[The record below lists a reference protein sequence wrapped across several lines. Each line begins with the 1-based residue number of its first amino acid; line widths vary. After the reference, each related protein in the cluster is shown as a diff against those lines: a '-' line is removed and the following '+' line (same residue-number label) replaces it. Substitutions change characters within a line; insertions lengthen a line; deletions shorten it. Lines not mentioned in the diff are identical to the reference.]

1 MYWGYQYKRTWRS
14 SIFTSFLIPVLYL
27 TSMGVAL
34 GSLIDKHSHGVDGVT
49 YVAYLAPGLLA
60 ATCMQIGANDTMWP
74 VMGAIK
80 WTRVYL
86 AMLAAP
92 LSIYDVLLGHLA
104 WVAARIAIVVS
115 IYLAVMA
122 AFGTIYSPYAILAL
136 PAGVLTGMA
145 FGAPMAAFSATQ
157 DKDSSFSTLY
167 RFVIIPLFLFSGTF
181 FPISQLP
188 RVLQFLAYVTP
199 LYHGVALCRDLT
211 LGHVDGWVDLGHAA
225 YLSLWVG
232 VGYCP
237 LPAHLCQAAGRMTST
252 DASTS
257 ASGLERPAVALR
269 IAPLAFLGGRNAA
282 RVLERNIMVYRR
294 SWIFIVSGF
303 FEPLFYLLSI
313 GIGLSHLVGPIP
325 VNGRLVAY
333 TAFVAPGLLASSAMN
348 GAMLDST
355 FLVFMKLKIAKT
367 YDAMLATPL
376 AVGDIALGELG
387 WCVIAGSP
395 LLGCVPLHHGGPG
408 LCRLTVGHPLLA
420 VRHPHLPGL
429 CRRRH
434 GRDHVHADLAGLRHR
449 LAGVHPAVLV
459 LGHVLPV
466 DGLPRLAPGHRA
478 LHAPLSGSGPGPRL

>member
-1 MYWGYQYKRTWRS
+1 MSIAEPGMFEHGQVVQPRRYTTPMWLRGALYWGYQYKRTWRS

-188 RVLQFLAYVTP
+188 PVLQFLAYVTP

-211 LGHVDGWVDLGHAA
+211 LGHVEGWVDLGHAA
-225 YLSLWVG
+225 YLSLWVA
-232 VGYCP
+232 VGY
-237 LPAHLCQAAGRMTST
+237 
-252 DASTS
+252 
-257 ASGLERPAVALR
+257 V
-269 IAPLAFLGGRNAA
+269 
-282 RVLERNIMVYRR
+282 
-294 SWIFIVSGF
+294 
-303 FEPLFYLLSI
+303 
-313 GIGLSHLVGPIP
+313 
-325 VNGRLVAY
+325 
-333 TAFVAPGLLASSAMN
+333 
-348 GAMLDST
+348 
-355 FLVFMKLKIAKT
+355 
-367 YDAMLATPL
+367 
-376 AVGDIALGELG
+376 
-387 WCVIAGSP
+387 
-395 LLGCVPLHHGGPG
+395 
-408 LCRLTVGHPLLA
+408 
-420 VRHPHLPGL
+420 L
-429 CRRRH
+429 CRRTF
-434 GRDHVHADLAGLRHR
+434 AKR
-449 LAGVHPAVLV
+449 LVV
-459 LGHVLPV
+459 
-466 DGLPRLAPGHRA
+466 
-478 LHAPLSGSGPGPRL
+478 